1 MGLFKHSSCI
11 YCGKWT
17 PVLYRYKTSDHSHY
31 VCDNCLKNHVLGNE
45 QEKNQWVGT
54 LSTDQLIQEFKQIE
68 SQADENGRYP
78 LKDIRS
84 DSTKKVDAENAKYN
98 KLLSIFKS
106 DATSDKAY
114 KVGRYYV
121 DSQRQEILKAKT
133 LMNGDYHLYKF
144 CDISSV
150 QPIQQGESKTKKH
163 GITRAVVGGA
173 LAGGVGAIVGAA
185 TGGKQYDYITKLGF
199 NVTFKDNKQI
209 YLDVMSGKFD
219 TKGPFIKAFYKQF
232 NAIHGW
238 LDAAVKQNNSQSMSS
253 NIDPADEIAKFKK
266 LLDDGTITKEEF
278 DAKKK
283 QLLGL

>member
-11 YCGKWT
+11 HCGKWA

-31 VCDNCLKNHVLGNE
+31 VCDKCLKGHVLGNE
-45 QEKNQWVGT
+45 QEKLQWVAS
-54 LSTDQLIQEFKQIE
+54 LSVDQLIHEFKRIE
-68 SQADENGRYP
+68 SKTDENGKYL

-84 DSTKKVDAENAKYN
+84 DTAKQFDAENSKYN
-98 KLLSIFKS
+98 KLLTSFKS

-114 KVGRYYV
+114 KIGRYYV
-121 DSQRQEILKAKT
+121 DSKRQEILKART
-133 LMNGDYHLYKF
+133 ITNANYQIYKF
-144 CDISSV
+144 SDISSV

-199 NVTFKDNKQI
+199 NVTFKNGEQI

-238 LDAAVKQNNSQSMSS
+238 LDTAVKQNNSQNVFNS
-253 NIDPADEIAKFKK
+253 IDPADEIAKFKK
-266 LLDDGTITKEEF
+266 LLDAGAITQEEF
-278 DAKKK
+278 EAKKK